1 MNNRWRV
8 LRKAQRLGG
17 QEDQEVLCGRLVSG
31 GWTSETWHALLK
43 EIDGRDIGGYWSWDV

>member
-1 MNNRWRV
+1 M